1 MYLSVLLEK
10 KNIVRKKSLKN
21 GRDTGFLVTFIFS
34 LCVTQNMG
42 KTPVK
47 NQYGKFLHINSTS
60 GCIFMDFV

>member
-47 NQYGKFLHINSTS
+47 NQYG
-60 GCIFMDFV
+60 